1 MMTQHLVV
9 PRAGILV
16 PLPDGNGNLP
26 PGGRPVVLSSYWYL
40 RERDGDLTIHPLPEP
55 ADEGGAIT
63 LEKKNASTKPRAK

>member
-26 PGGRPVVLSSYWYL
+26 PNGRPVVLSSYWYQ

-55 ADEGGAIT
+55 ADEGGTTA

>member
-26 PGGRPVVLSSYWYL
+26 PDGRPVVLSSYWYQ
-40 RERDGDLTIHPLPEP
+40 RERDGDLTIHPLSDP
-55 ADEGGAIT
+55 ADEVGAIT